1 MAVSPLRFLHGSDF
15 RLETIPGGI
24 GEVPEAL
31 AKKLI
36 DAPLKAAERVFETAI
51 LEEVDFIAL
60 AGKIINPT
68 KASAREIMFLLEQL
82 ETVHEHGIAV
92 YWSAHPSD
100 CLEAWPTSI
109 RLPDNVHIFPSEKT
123 EQIAHFRAG
132 EVVAT
137 ILGQSTRSGT
147 SLGSDFSKENADNIT
162 VAITAGK
169 PGVASLADS
178 KVSYWALGGQ
188 TKRETLSDSA
198 SVAHYSGTIQGRH
211 PSQNGPCGCTLV
223 SIETAQKVQTE
234 FIPTDDV
241 RFLNKQLLLSEKNT
255 LADLEQSAIVQ
266 LEQLRSE
273 ASGLPL
279 IVTWQI
285 TQTENSAAAMRTA
298 LQSGQFLARLQRQ
311 FGKGASPVWSD
322 SIAPNA
328 VSNATESTFDED
340 TILGDFLRELADFQ
354 QHNKTSL
361 DLSSLIPAA
370 YRSGELATIAT
381 TTDDQQIHNILRD
394 AADLGANLLSGDT
407 A

>member
-1 MAVSPLRFLHGSDF
+1 MAVSPLRFLHSSDF
-15 RLETIPGGI
+15 RLDTIPVGI

-82 ETVHEHGIAV
+82 ETVHEHGITV

-109 RLPDNVHIFPSEKT
+109 RLPDNVHLFSSEKL
-123 EQIAHFRAG
+123 EQVAHFRAG

-137 ILGQSTRSGT
+137 ILGQSAHSGA
-147 SLGSDFSKENADNIT
+147 SIGSDFYTKNTNNIT

-169 PGVASLADS
+169 PDVSSLTDS
-178 KVSYWALGGQ
+178 KVAYWALGGQ

-211 PSQNGPCGCTLV
+211 PSENGPCGCTLV
-223 SIETAQKVQTE
+223 SIGTTQKVQTE
-234 FIPTDDV
+234 FISTDDV
-241 RFLNKQLLLSEKNT
+241 RFLNEQLFLSEENT
-255 LADLEQSAIVQ
+255 LADIEHSAIAQ

-279 IVTWQI
+279 IVTWQL
-285 TQTENSAAAMRTA
+285 TQTENSATAMRTA
-298 LQSGQFLARLQRQ
+298 LQSDQFLARLQQQ
-311 FGKGASPVWSD
+311 FGKGTSPVWSD
-322 SIAPNA
+322 SITPNV
-328 VSNATESTFDED
+328 VSNETKSTFDED
-340 TILGDFLRELADFQ
+340 TILGDFLRELTDFQ

-361 DLSSLIPAA
+361 DLSALIPAA

-394 AADLGANLLSGDT
+394 AADLGANLLSGD
-407 A
+407 AA